1 MLGAGRRTRLLTGII
16 VALLAVTAKRMT
28 AQAAVD
34 TSTRDGRH
42 DFDFNIGRWRTQLR
56 RLDAPLTGSNRWF
69 EYEGTSVVRSLLGGD
84 ASLVEL
90 DVTGPAGRIEG
101 VLLRL
106 YDGQA
111 RQWTMHY
118 ASRKGGQLTAPLVG
132 EFRGNRAE
140 FFGQEVVNGRTILV
154 RFVIS
159 AITPDSA
166 IFEQFFSPDGG
177 RSWELNWRAID
188 TRIVD
193 GRP

>member
-1 MLGAGRRTRLLTGII
+1 
-16 VALLAVTAKRMT
+16 
-28 AQAAVD
+28 
-34 TSTRDGRH
+34 
-42 DFDFNIGRWRTQLR
+42 
-56 RLDAPLTGSNRWF
+56 
-69 EYEGTSVVRSLLGGD
+69 
-84 ASLVEL
+84 
-90 DVTGPAGRIEG
+90 
-101 VLLRL
+101 
-106 YDGQA
+106 
-111 RQWTMHY
+111 MHY

-166 IFEQFFSPDGG
+166 TFEQFFSPDGG